1 MRLNIFGFGAKDAAA
16 QNGAAAPLG
25 SENQENQ
32 IIGGGDPKISSAVRK
47 AGARSGGGKAA
58 SKSKSAGKVTMPP
71 ATTDSLKKRVKWL
84 LTRLESFRQRL
95 EPALESGDSAALC
108 AAMEEYFDFI
118 HTYGDVVAYD
128 AFEIGPAFA
137 EYHALFQKAS
147 LSYVQNQEDKAFAE
161 IVEAALQPGQR
172 LKELMSDHVR
182 GAYMQMEELTSLV
195 NMNQFRSIVV
205 LGCGKVP
212 SGLFYLYDQTAIP
225 AIVGV
230 ESSPQAVED
239 SNSLLRKFNL
249 ERVRIIQADAATV
262 DFSFFDA
269 IYFGPFTAQR
279 KDVMKRIRATARANA
294 TIIVRDPILT
304 GSMAMEKVVPYMD
317 PAFTLVK
324 SGDPVKY
331 RGPFMLRHFV
341 LQPR

>member
-16 QNGAAAPLG
+16 QNGAVVPQD
-25 SENQENQ
+25 SENQESQ
-32 IIGGGDPKISSAVRK
+32 IAGSSDLKVDSAIRKSSA
-47 AGARSGGGKAA
+47 RSAGGKTG
-58 SKSKSAGKVTMPP
+58 KSKGSGKVALPP

-84 LTRLESFRQRL
+84 LVRLESFRQRL
-95 EPALESGDSAALC
+95 QPALESGNREAL
-108 AAMEEYFDFI
+108 AVAMEEYFDFI

-128 AFEIGPAFA
+128 AFEIGPAFS
-137 EYHALFQKAS
+137 EYHELFKRAS
-147 LSYVQNQEDKAFAE
+147 LAYVHSQEDLAFAE

-172 LKELMSDHVR
+172 LKDLMSDHVR
-182 GAYMQMEELTSLV
+182 GAYTQMEELTSLV

-230 ESSPQAVED
+230 ESSPQIAED

-249 ERVRIIQADAATV
+249 ERVRVIQSDAATV
-262 DFSFFDA
+262 DFSYFDA

-279 KDVMKRIRATARANA
+279 KEVMKRIRATARANA
-294 TIIVRDPILT
+294 TVIVRDPILT
-304 GSMAMEKVVPYMD
+304 GSMAMEKVVPYME
-317 PAFTLVK
+317 PAFKLVK

-331 RGPFMLRHFV
+331 RGPFMLRHFI
-341 LQPR
+341 LQAR

>member
-1 MRLNIFGFGAKDAAA
+1 MRLNIFGFGAKDTAA
-16 QNGAAAPLG
+16 QNGAVVPQG

-32 IIGGGDPKISSAVRK
+32 IVGGSDLKITSAVRK
-47 AGARSGGGKAA
+47 GNTG
-58 SKSKSAGKVTMPP
+58 KSKALGKVALPP

-84 LTRLESFRQRL
+84 LVRLENFKQRL
-95 EPALESGDSAALC
+95 EPALQSGDREAL
-108 AAMEEYFDFI
+108 ATAMDEYFYFI

-128 AFEIGPAFA
+128 AFEIGPAFS
-137 EYHALFQKAS
+137 EYHELFKRAS
-147 LSYVQNQEDKAFAE
+147 LAYVQSQEDLAFAE

-172 LKELMSDHVR
+172 LKDLMSDHVR
-182 GAYMQMEELTSLV
+182 GAYTQMEELTSLV

-230 ESSPQAVED
+230 DSSPQSAED

-249 ERVRIIQADAATV
+249 ERVRVIQSDAALV
-262 DFSFFDA
+262 DFSYFDA

-279 KDVMKRIRATARANA
+279 KEVMKRIRATARANA

-304 GSMAMEKVVPYMD
+304 GSMAMEKVVPYME

-331 RGPFMLRHFV
+331 RGPFMLRHFI
-341 LQPR
+341 LQAR